1 MNWINTKKAVML
13 WKASPLF
20 FLKRFGVFI
29 ETLKRFAYGFYS
41 L

>member
-1 MNWINTKKAVML
+1 MESITAL
-13 WKASPLF
+13 
-20 FLKRFGVFI
+20 FLKRFNVFI